1 MEFDIFDDMWAEYI
15 FWYMEDKFDSY
26 CEYLADMPNDISLA
40 EYVYRFHKSDFK
52 QYLEGFGF
60 EFC

>member
-26 CEYLADMPNDISLA
+26 CEYLADRPNDISLA

-52 QYLEGFGF
+52 HYLEGFGF
-60 EFC
+60 EFV